1 MYVNGTREREW
12 GKEGQRVGKRQRQ
25 RRKNKNQHNSFPLI
39 SSVYNIKAITGCFC
53 QRVWNNTLVSA
64 GEMRWG
70 RRRRSRKVER
80 PCGWSAPS
88 AGTKTC
94 CCSKRCRGYWHHQQ
108 GSVAGHCFF
117 LKKASFSLCFGSL
130 PTLNWC
136 FWHPKT
142 VFFLNG
148 PQSQYFPKTLAS
160 YFSDETVFPIN
171 YF

>member
-70 RRRRSRKVER
+70 TRRRSRKVER

-94 CCSKRCRGYWHHQQ
+94 CCSNRCREYWHHQQ

-117 LKKASFSLCFGSL
+117 FKKSIFFSLFWL
-130 PTLNWC
+130 PTHIKLM
-136 FWHPKT
+136 F
-142 VFFLNG
+142 
-148 PQSQYFPKTLAS
+148 LAS
-160 YFSDETVFPIN
+160 KNSIFLKWSPKSILSKNPGFL
-171 YF
+171 F